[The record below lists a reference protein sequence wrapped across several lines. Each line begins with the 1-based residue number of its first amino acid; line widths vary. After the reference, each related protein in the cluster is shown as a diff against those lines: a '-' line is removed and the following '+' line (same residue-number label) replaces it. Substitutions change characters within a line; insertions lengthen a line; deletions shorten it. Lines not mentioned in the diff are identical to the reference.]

1 MRPERW
7 RSETGAVSS
16 DKLSLIQDDT
26 KIRRRSFRRQ
36 GEIFFGLDLCEQR
49 KSGENMKLNGRVALV
64 TGGAGGIG
72 GAVARSLA
80 NAGVGGVAVNY
91 RKSAKDAE
99 NLALEIAGRG
109 VKAIAIQA
117 DVQSDAQVRAMVAK
131 IGAEFGRLDILVNN
145 AGVTHWVKVSDLEA
159 LTDAIWDEILDVN
172 VKGAFRCARAA
183 AKLLQDHQGM
193 IVNVSSI
200 SGVLSPSTMSSLAY
214 GTAKAALIHLT
225 KGLAIALAPKVRVN
239 CVAPAFTD
247 TPWMSGHYGAD
258 YQQVIAQAS
267 AGYPLQRIA
276 TPDEVAG
283 AILGLIAGCDFVT
296 GQTLIVDGG
305 LSLS

>member
-1 MRPERW
+1 ME
-7 RSETGAVSS
+7 
-16 DKLSLIQDDT
+16 
-26 KIRRRSFRRQ
+26 
-36 GEIFFGLDLCEQR
+36 
-49 KSGENMKLNGRVALV
+49 LNGRVALV

-72 GAVARSLA
+72 GAVVRRLA
-80 NAGVGGVAVNY
+80 KAGVSVAVNY
-91 RKSAKDAE
+91 RRSAKEAE
-99 NLALEIAGRG
+99 ALALEIERAG
-109 VKAIAIQA
+109 VKAMAVQA
-117 DVQSDAQVRAMVAK
+117 DVQNDRQVRAMIDK
-131 IGAEFGRLDILVNN
+131 IGAQFGRLDILLNN
-145 AGVTHWVKVSDLEA
+145 AGVTHWVKVSDLEG

-183 AKLLQDHQGM
+183 AKLLEANSGM

-225 KGLAIALAPKVRVN
+225 KGLAVALAPKIRVN

-247 TPWMSGHYGAD
+247 TPWMSGHYGEKYA
-258 YQQVIAQAS
+258 QVIEQAA

-283 AILGLIAGCDFVT
+283 AIVGLITGGDFVT

>member
-1 MRPERW
+1 ME
-7 RSETGAVSS
+7 
-16 DKLSLIQDDT
+16 LQ
-26 KIRRRSFRRQ
+26 
-36 GEIFFGLDLCEQR
+36 
-49 KSGENMKLNGRVALV
+49 GRVALV

-72 GAVARSLA
+72 GATVRRLA
-80 NAGVGGVAVNY
+80 KAGVSGVAVNY
-91 RKSAKDAE
+91 RKSGREAE
-99 NLALEIAGRG
+99 ALASEIERGG
-109 VKAIAIQA
+109 VKAMALQA
-117 DVQSDAQVRAMVAK
+117 DVQNDAQVRVMVDK
-131 IGAEFGRLDILVNN
+131 IGMEFGRLDILVNN
-145 AGVTHWVKVSDLEA
+145 AGVTHWVKASDLEA
-159 LTDAIWDEILDVN
+159 LNDEIWDEILDVN

-183 AKLLQDHQGM
+183 AKLLERNQGM

-200 SGVLSPSTMSSLAY
+200 SGVLSPLTMSSLAY

-225 KGLAIALAPKVRVN
+225 RGLAVAMAPKVRVN

-247 TPWMSGHYGAD
+247 TPWMSGHYGEN

-283 AILGLIAGCDFVT
+283 AILGLITGGDFVT